1 MAIKIQT
8 VSTLEDCQKI
18 EQLQMQIWQSPE
30 IEVVP
35 DHMLL
40 TFALNQGIVL
50 LAMEDDLPLGFA
62 FGFQGTTKEGH
73 RAHISHQ
80 LGVLPSAQNKNLGYQ
95 LKLAQRDLAISQGL
109 DLMIWT
115 FDPLLS
121 RNAQLNFGKL
131 GVINRHYIR
140 NLYGDMRNK
149 INNVVESDRFK
160 VEWWLTHP
168 TVEQKLAGSFSQRE
182 VDAREI
188 LNPCVVDSR
197 GFLIPPKKIPL
208 LSAARYFV
216 QIPIDIDAVK
226 NVDPNLANAWRLHT
240 RKIFETAIANKYIVT
255 DFIFLRTQQ
264 KAYYL
269 LTLRSR

>member
-1 MAIKIQT
+1 MAIKIQS

-50 LAMEDDLPLGFA
+50 LATDGDLPIGFA
-62 FGFQGTTKEGH
+62 FGFQGTTKDGH
-73 RAHISHQ
+73 RKHVSHQ
-80 LGVLPSAQNKNLGYQ
+80 AGVLPIAQNKNLGYR
-95 LKLAQRDLAISQGL
+95 LKLAQRDIAISQGL
-109 DLMIWT
+109 DLMTWT

-140 NLYGDMRNK
+140 NLYGAMRDK
-149 INNVVESDRFK
+149 INNVAESDRFK

-168 TVEQKLAGSFSQRE
+168 NVQQKLTGAFAPPKIEPAQ
-182 VDAREI
+182 I
-188 LNPCVVDSR
+188 LNQCDTNSR
-197 GFLIPPKKIPL
+197 TLLIPSEKIPP

-216 QIPIDIDAVK
+216 QIPIDIDAIK
-226 NVDPNLANAWRLHT
+226 KADPTLAIAWRKHT
-240 RKIFETAIANKYIVT
+240 RDIFEQAIAKKYVVT
-255 DFIFLRTQQ
+255 DFVFLRAQQ
-264 KAYYL
+264 KAFYIL
-269 LTLRSR
+269 EK